1 MAERIVSPGVF
12 TNEVD
17 QSQKVQLEYQQQLR
31 VIQISCKHLVDH
43 LVADQA
49 HLKIHIS
56 T

>member
-17 QSQKVQLEYQQQLR
+17 QSFLGINLMKQSPNLAGNWDDFS
-31 VIQISCKHLVDH
+31 I
-43 LVADQA
+43 
-49 HLKIHIS
+49 